1 MAADRGRLSLATLQS
16 RPVTA
21 TIVSTRIAE
30 IAHPHSEQCHPVK
43 MVVFNPHHT
52 FIRRHNRAWIVSR
65 VKLTSEARNGR
76 GYQNSPGKLPN
87 VLRRTQFRTKMKEA
101 QN

>member
-76 GYQNSPGKLPN
+76 GYQNSRLESCLMCSAGHNFARK
-87 VLRRTQFRTKMKEA
+87 
-101 QN
+101 